1 VFKTVLVANRGEI
14 AVRIART
21 FKAMGIRSMAIHSTA
36 DRNSAHVTA
45 ADAAVELP
53 DASAADTYL
62 RGDLIIAAA
71 KAQGAEAVIP
81 GYGSLAE
88 NADFAEACAAAGLTF
103 VDPTP
108 VQMRD
113 FGLKHAARALLEK
126 AGVPLTPGT
135 GLLGNLGE
143 ARAAISASA
152 APCRSGTRS

>member
-1 VFKTVLVANRGEI
+1 VSKTVLIANRGEI

-21 FKAMGIRSMAIHSTA
+21 LKATGIRSVDVHSTA

-81 GYGSLAE
+81 GYGFLAE
-88 NADFAEACAAAGLTF
+88 NADFAEACAAPGLTF
-103 VDPTP
+103 VGPTP

-113 FGLKHAARALLEK
+113 FGLKHAARARPEK
-126 AGVPLTPGT
+126 AGVPLPPRHRP
-135 GLLGNLGE
+135 
-143 ARAAISASA
+143 AR
-152 APCRSGTRS
+152 